1 MDKKKFQLD
10 FFTQFIEEK
19 NLEDRWNK
27 FREENTFELA
37 KIFRSQPGIKESY
50 NEFLVDSLGISP
62 VIPEIYEQDKP
73 NLTTTEMNIL
83 LQSPHGQEKL
93 RRMGYLKDEQI

>member
-10 FFTQFIEEK
+10 FFTQFVEEK
-19 NLEDRWNK
+19 NLEDRWNMFK
-27 FREENTFELA
+27 EENTFELA

-50 NEFLVDSLGISP
+50 NEFLVDTLGISSG
-62 VIPEIYEQDKP
+62 VPEIYEQDKP

>member
-93 RRMGYLKDEQI
+93 RRMGYHKDEQI